1 MKKITVFC
9 LMLISVLAI
18 DNLMVNILKDYENKC
33 NAGDEMACGMAGGV
47 YDFAFEV
54 YGVKQDYGKAMKFYK
69 KGCDN
74 GNYRSC
80 NNLGSMYDNE
90 KGVKQD
96 YKKAFELYTKSC
108 DIGNDAL
115 GCRNLG
121 FLYINGLGTEV
132 DTTRAVIEGLS
143 RLKKSCDTGN
153 GDFLSCEIVGE
164 VNLNFGNQKAAM
176 ENYQRACNAGANDQ
190 SIQSFEGD
198 AKFWKA
204 TCAMY
209 ELLKQGSR

>member
-1 MKKITVFC
+1 M
-9 LMLISVLAI
+9 
-18 DNLMVNILKDYENKC
+18 
-33 NAGDEMACGMAGGV
+33 
-47 YDFAFEV
+47 
-54 YGVKQDYGKAMKFYK
+54 
-69 KGCDN
+69 
-74 GNYRSC
+74 
-80 NNLGSMYDNE
+80 
-90 KGVKQD
+90 
-96 YKKAFELYTKSC
+96 
-108 DIGNDAL
+108 
-115 GCRNLG
+115 
-121 FLYINGLGTEV
+121 YINGLGTEV

-176 ENYQRACNAGANDQ
+176 ESYQRACIAGANDQ
-190 SIQSFEGD
+190 SIQSFEEG